1 MSIFKVSVKDRTGDS
16 KRRLVRLIKYTDGKV
31 RELIK
36 LCVQQPTH
44 PGYQNA
50 KMVLEKRYGDPYR
63 LYASYRKETVKW
75 LPIKYRDAKSYQES
89 FNFLNKCNILG
100 AATKWN
106 AMETPDT
113 LCILVS
119 KLPDA
124 VTDRWKRKTLI
135 SSCHVQV
142 FIL

>member
-1 MSIFKVSVKDRTGDS
+1 M
-16 KRRLVRLIKYTDGKV
+16 RLIKYTDGKV
-31 RELIK
+31 RDLIK
-36 LCVQQPTH
+36 PCFKQPTQL
-44 PGYQNA
+44 GYQNT

-63 LYASYRKETVKW
+63 LYASYRKETVNW
-75 LPIKYRDAKSYQES
+75 LPIKYGDAKSYQEP
-89 FNFLNKCNILG
+89 FDFLNKCNILG

-106 AMETPDT
+106 DMETPDT
-113 LCILVS
+113 LCVLVS
-119 KLPDA
+119 KLPNA